1 MRRAVVLA
9 ALGGVAALLLPAG
22 NPSPAAQEPN
32 GRILYEARCASCHG
46 LRGEGGADAPPLLGR
61 GAATVDF
68 VLSTGRMPLAD
79 PTRRMARRRPAFS
92 RAEID
97 AIVRYVEEIAPGGPP
112 IPRVDTA
119 AGDLALGRTIYAD
132 NCLACHGAGLQGSS
146 VGGGAVAPSLS
157 RATPREIGE
166 AVRIG
171 PGVMP
176 PFGPDVIDDHGL
188 DSLVRYI
195 DFERRARQPGGLG
208 IGRVGPVA
216 EGFIA
221 WFAGLGF
228 LLVVLRL
235 AGKRA

>member
-1 MRRAVVLA
+1 
-9 ALGGVAALLLPAG
+9 
-22 NPSPAAQEPN
+22 
-32 GRILYEARCASCHG
+32 
-46 LRGEGGADAPPLLGR
+46 
-61 GAATVDF
+61 
-68 VLSTGRMPLAD
+68 MPLAD
-79 PTRRMARRRPAFS
+79 PAQRMARHPPAFT

-97 AIVRYVEEIAPGGPP
+97 DIVGYVEEIAPGGPA
-112 IPRVDTA
+112 IPPVDAA
-119 AGDLALGRTIYAD
+119 AGDVAFGRTIYAD

-157 RATPREIGE
+157 RASPREIAE

-176 PFGPDVIDDHGL
+176 PFGPDVIDAHAL

-195 DFERRARQPGGLG
+195 EFERRARQPGGLG

-221 WFAGLGF
+221 WFVGLGI

-235 AGKRA
+235 GGKRT